1 MPRVTLLVLFG
12 VLLWAPLAGA
22 DLQPANISPPGLNES
37 RPLIAT
43 DGKGDLVATWRELDH
58 GAWSIRAASR
68 SKGAAWHSKRISLP
82 AQVTESPALAMDLL
96 GNAVAA
102 WQRSDGSGTV
112 VQASVRP
119 AGGDWSAPE
128 DLSAPGD
135 TAFGAGVSAEAGKL
149 AAVWVVLRN
158 RQTLVLS
165 SSRAAVGVWSPPDTL
180 AGPVGNPDSPQIALD
195 DHGGA
200 VAAWRWSN
208 GAYRVVEAAASSG
221 KAGGWSAPVVLSANG
236 RNSSRPRV
244 AIDGDGRALVG
255 WVRSNGDWT
264 VAQVAARS
272 AGGDWAE
279 PVDLSNRA
287 GNVRNL
293 DLDMTRDGHAIA
305 AWGQGS
311 PNSDIWSSSRVPGA
325 TRWSDPSPVTQDWP
339 GIAADVTLDEQGNA
353 TAVWSSDATISA
365 SFKPVGKPWQ
375 DDYLLSNYDDYATAP
390 AVAASAPTQ
399 ATSVWLLAAED
410 NDRIQSVDYDIN
422 TSADEAD
429 GGDEG
434 DGDSGGDG
442 ETFMGTPHADR
453 LVGTP
458 GNDVFYG
465 LEGNDTILG
474 RGGRD
479 LIFGGPGK
487 DRILGGTGLDR
498 IHGGLGADVIVGG
511 RGSDVIA
518 GGAGRDRILGGRGDD
533 VLVGGPGRDRLW
545 AGSGNDTLLAR
556 DRLPDRVAGG
566 RGLDQYRLDR
576 WLDRARSVE
585 SRFH

>member
-1 MPRVTLLVLFG
+1 MPRFTLFVLFG

-22 DLQPANISPPGLNES
+22 DLQPADISPIGVNAS
-37 RPLIAT
+37 RPLIAS
-43 DGKGDLVATWRELDH
+43 DGKGDLAAVWRELDAK
-58 GAWSIRAASR
+58 AWSIRAAFRAKGGEWR
-68 SKGAAWHSKRISLP
+68 SKQISVP
-82 AQVTESPALAMDLL
+82 AEVTESPALAMDRQ
-96 GNAVAA
+96 GNAVAV
-102 WQRSDGSGTV
+102 WYRSDGSASV

-135 TAFGAGVSAEAGKL
+135 TAFGPDVSAEAGSL

-158 RQTLVLS
+158 RQTVVLS
-165 SSRAAVGVWSPPDTL
+165 SSRPVGGAWSPPETV

-208 GAYRVVEAAASSG
+208 GAYHVVEAASSVKSG
-221 KAGGWSAPVVLSANG
+221 PWSAPVVLSANG
-236 RNSSRPRV
+236 RNASRPHV
-244 AIDGDGRALVG
+244 AMDGDGRALAG
-255 WVRSNGDWT
+255 WVRPNGDWT
-264 VAQVAARS
+264 VAQVASRS
-272 AGGDWAE
+272 PAGDWAG
-279 PVDLSNRA
+279 PVDLSNRV
-287 GNVRNL
+287 GNVSHL

-305 AWGQGS
+305 SWKQGS

-325 TRWSDPSPVTQDWP
+325 TRWSDPSSVTQDWP

-353 TAVWSSDATISA
+353 TAVWASNATVSA
-365 SFKPVGKPWQ
+365 SFKPLGKPWQ
-375 DDYLLSNYDDYATAP
+375 DDYLLSNYDDFATAP
-390 AVAASAPTQ
+390 AVAAYAPTQ
-399 ATSVWLLAAED
+399 ATSVWILAGDD

-422 TSADEAD
+422 TSANEAG

-442 ETFMGTPHADR
+442 EVFMGTPHADR
-453 LVGTP
+453 MVGTP

-479 LIFGGPGK
+479 LVFGGPGK
-487 DRILGGTGLDR
+487 DRILGGRGLDR
-498 IHGGLGADVIVGG
+498 LNGELGDDVIVGG
-511 RGSDVIA
+511 RGSDVMA

-533 VLVGGPGRDRLW
+533 VLIGGPGRDRLW
-545 AGSGNDTLLAR
+545 AGFGNDTLLAR

>member
-1 MPRVTLLVLFG
+1 MPKVALLVLFG

-22 DLQPANISPPGLNES
+22 DLQPANISPPGLNAS
-37 RPLIAT
+37 RPLIAS
-43 DGKGDLVATWRELDH
+43 DGKGDLVAVWRELDH
-58 GAWSIRAASR
+58 NAWSIRAAVR
-68 SKGAAWHSKRISLP
+68 SKGAGWHSKRISLP
-82 AQVTESPALAMDLL
+82 AQVTESPALAMDRQ

-102 WQRSDGSGTV
+102 WQRSAGSGSV

-119 AGGDWSAPE
+119 AGGDWSPSE

-135 TAFGAGVSAEAGKL
+135 TAFGAGVSAEAGNL

-165 SSRAAVGVWSPPDTL
+165 SSRAVGGAWSPAETL
-180 AGPVGNPDSPQIALD
+180 AGPVGNPDSPRIALD

-208 GAYRVVEAAASSG
+208 GAYHVVEAASSVKSG
-221 KAGGWSAPVVLSANG
+221 SWSAPVVLSANG
-236 RNSSRPRV
+236 RNSSRPHL
-244 AIDGDGRALVG
+244 AMDGAGRALVG

-264 VAQVAARS
+264 VAQVASRS
-272 AGGDWAE
+272 TAGDWTE

-305 AWGQGS
+305 SWGQGS
-311 PNSDIWSSSRVPGA
+311 PNFDIWSSSRLPGA
-325 TRWSDPSPVTQDWP
+325 TRWSDPSPVTQNWP
-339 GIAADVTLDEQGNA
+339 GIDADVTLDEQGNA
-353 TAVWSSDATISA
+353 TAVWSSDGTVSA

-375 DDYLLSNYDDYATAP
+375 DDYLLSNYDDPATAP
-390 AVAASAPTQ
+390 AVAAYAPTQ
-399 ATSVWLLAAED
+399 ATGVWILAGDD

-422 TSADEAD
+422 TSADESD

-434 DGDSGGDG
+434 DGDTGGDG

-453 LVGTP
+453 MVGTP

-465 LEGNDTILG
+465 LEGNDTIVG

-479 LIFGGPGK
+479 LVFGGPGK
-487 DRILGGTGLDR
+487 DKILGGTGVDR
-498 IHGGLGADVIVGG
+498 LNGGLGDDVILGG
-511 RGSDVIA
+511 SGSDVIA
-518 GGAGRDRILGGRGDD
+518 GGAGRDRLLGGRGGD
-533 VLVGGPGRDRLW
+533 VLSGGAGRDFLW
-545 AGSGNDTLLAR
+545 AGFGNDTLLAR

-585 SRFH
+585 SRVD